1 MDKQDIILIN
11 GIIVACIWLM
21 TYILFD
27 NVKKRRIILAIGCV
41 IDIILFFKGQNAD
54 FLLAGIIGGAIVSF
68 IPGRTIRQRENAIK
82 EAKGFSKYILVCIV
96 FTVMIFMLVPIAFP
110 GVEIVLE

>member
-1 MDKQDIILIN
+1 MDKQDIILIG

-21 TYILFD
+21 TYIIIED
-27 NVKKRRIILAIGCV
+27 VKIRKIILAVGCV
-41 IDIILFFKGQNAD
+41 IDIILFFIGKNAD

-82 EAKGFSKYILVCIV
+82 ESKGFLNYLLVCIV
-96 FTVMIFMLVPIAFP
+96 FTVMILMLVPIACP

>member
-1 MDKQDIILIN
+1 MDKQDIILIG
-11 GIIVACIWLM
+11 GIIVACIWLV

-27 NVKKRRIILAIGCV
+27 NVKIRRVILAIGCV
-41 IDIILFFKGQNAD
+41 IDIILFFIGKNAD

-82 EAKGFSKYILVCIV
+82 ESKGFLNYLLVCIV
-96 FTVMIFMLVPIAFP
+96 FTVMILMLVPIAFP